1 LKELLKGLLEKDI
14 NKRIKIKDIHVNE
27 WITKSGI
34 SKISQYEKIVKLSV
48 SEDEINNAVLTTSGI
63 LKEQ

>member
-1 LKELLKGLLEKDI
+1 MKELLKGLLEKDI